1 MKEKRSMPIRII
13 VVLTLAVIALIY
25 SVAVRMFSN
34 FNFGILLAYLVTAGL
49 WIYGLF
55 YKPIDRFCE
64 AGFGRLLKILFFI
77 GISIFAALLVFVA
90 VSGYSNRPAGNEK
103 AVIVLGAGLK
113 KDVPSGLLQRRLDA
127 ALEYYKE
134 HPEAVLVVTGG
145 QGRDETIPEAE
156 AMARYLRERG
166 VPEEALIVENKSTS
180 TEENLLFAKKLLKQH
195 GISTEEP
202 VAVVTNAF
210 HCYRGREYARQAGF
224 EQVSSIPASIAPESI
239 PVCYMR
245 EVFAVLYYWVF
256 KSSQS
261 GWLAPMVGIF

>member
-1 MKEKRSMPIRII
+1 MKEKHSMPIRII
-13 VVLTLAVIALIY
+13 VILSLAVIALAY
-25 SVAVRMFSN
+25 SILVRMFSN
-34 FNFGILLAYLVTAGL
+34 FNFGILLAYLITAAL

-77 GISIFAALLVFVA
+77 GAGLFSVLLVFVA
-90 VSGYSNRPAGNEK
+90 VSGYSSRPAGNEK

-113 KDVPSGLLQRRLDA
+113 KGVPSGLLQRRLDA
-127 ALEYYKE
+127 ALDYYKE
-134 HPEAVLVVTGG
+134 NPETVLVVTGG
-145 QGRDETIPEAE
+145 QGRDETIAEAE

-166 VPEEALIVENKSTS
+166 VPQEDLIVENKSTS
-180 TEENLLFAKKLLKQH
+180 TEENLLFAKKLLREH
-195 GISTEEP
+195 GISANEP
-202 VAVVTNAF
+202 VAIVTNAF
-210 HCYRGREYARQAGF
+210 HCYRGRGYARHAGF
-224 EQVSSIPASIAPESI
+224 TQVSSIPASIAPESI

-245 EVFAVLYYWVF
+245 EAFAVLYYWVF